1 MMRRS
6 QFIRSVPGLALGGSM
21 GRAVHAASSTGPLSV
36 LVPASAGGGWDTT
49 ARAIGRALLDSGGAT
64 ALHYEHKGGA
74 AGTIGLA
81 QFVHTRRAD
90 PTALLMIGSVMLG
103 GIITGKPPVS
113 LSQATPLARLATE
126 FNVFVL
132 PANSPYKSMADLLAQ
147 LQKDPASVKWG
158 GGSRGST
165 EHIAAALLARSV
177 GVDPGRLQFLP
188 FRGGGEATAAL
199 LGGNVTVGG
208 SGYSEFA
215 ESIQNGR
222 MRAIA
227 VTSPQRLPGMEAPTL
242 KELGLPVAIGNWR
255 GLFGAPGITPIQRQD
270 LIDRI
275 VSATRHRSWQDM
287 LDKRAWIP
295 ALLTGD
301 AFGQFVD
308 EEFNS
313 LRLTLIKAG
322 LL

>member
-6 QFIRSVPGLALGGSM
+6 HFIRSLPGLALGGSM
-21 GRAVHAASSTGPLSV
+21 GGGAHAASPAGSLRI
-36 LVPASAGGGWDTT
+36 LVPANPGGGWDTT
-49 ARAIGRALLDSGGAT
+49 ARAFGRALVDSGA
-64 ALHYEHKGGA
+64 ASAVQFDNKGGA
-74 AGTIGLA
+74 AGAIGLA
-81 QFVHTRRAD
+81 QFIHTRQAD
-90 PTALLMIGSVMLG
+90 PRALLMMGSVMLG
-103 GIITGKPPVS
+103 GIITTQPPVS

-132 PANSPYKSMADLLAQ
+132 PANSPFKSMTELLAQ

-165 EHIAAALLARSV
+165 EHIAAALLARAV
-177 GVDPGRLQFLP
+177 GVDPNRLQFLP

-227 VTSPQRLPGMEAPTL
+227 VTAPQRLPGLDVPTL
-242 KELGLPVAIGNWR
+242 KELGLPVELGNWR
-255 GLFGAPGITPIQRQD
+255 GLYGAPGITPAQRQD
-270 LIDRI
+270 LIERI
-275 VSATRHRSWQDM
+275 VAATRHRSWQDL
-287 LDKRAWIP
+287 LDKHGWTP

-308 EEFNS
+308 EEFSS

>member
-6 QFIRSVPGLALGGSM
+6 QFIRSLPGLALGGSM
-21 GRAVHAASSTGPLSV
+21 GGAAHGAPSAGPLRV
-36 LVPASAGGGWDTT
+36 LVPANAGGGWDTT
-49 ARAIGRALLDSGGAT
+49 ARAFGRALLDSGGAS
-64 ALHYEHKGGA
+64 AVHFDNKGGA

-90 PTALLMIGSVMLG
+90 PTALLMMGSVMLG

-165 EHIAAALLARSV
+165 EHIAAALVARAV
-177 GVDPGRLQFLP
+177 GVDPTRLQFLP

-227 VTSPQRLPGMEAPTL
+227 VTSPQRLPGLEAPTL
-242 KELGLPVAIGNWR
+242 KELGLPVEIGNWR
-255 GLFGAPGITPIQRQD
+255 GLFGAPGITPTQRQD

-275 VSATRHRSWQDM
+275 VAAARHRSWQDM
-287 LDKRAWIP
+287 LDKHRWTP

-301 AFGQFVD
+301 AFSQFVD

-313 LRLTLIKAG
+313 LRLTLIKSG